1 MTEFAVPLDR
11 PPSPPS
17 SASLYERARRHI
29 PGGTS
34 RGTLFTPPFPPYAV
48 SGSGSEL
55 LDADANE
62 LIDLHANYSS
72 LVHGNA
78 FRPVLDALAETYGH
92 GLCFG
97 LPTLAEV
104 ELAEHLAE
112 RVPGAPLWRFTGSG
126 TEAVMAAVRAS
137 RAFTGRD
144 LIVRFA
150 GCYHGGSDALLQPGA
165 RGVPGSAQADVRTLA
180 LEHAERGTP
189 ERAFAK
195 AMRAEGGR
203 VAAVL
208 LDLMPNRAGL
218 HPVEPAFAELVREL
232 TREHGALLI
241 VDEVITFR
249 LGVSGLHGLYGIEPD
264 LITLGKVVGGGLP
277 CGALGGREE
286 VMRVFDPERTEPV
299 ARGEQ
304 ADPVEPVALSGTFS
318 ANPLSMR
325 AGLAALRALDET
337 AIARANSLGERLH
350 AELRHRGYAISGR
363 GSLLKVHSPE
373 LTALW
378 RRLYE
383 KGVLIAADGLCCVST
398 VMNEATIEEAVARCR
413 RALPE

>member
-1 MTEFAVPLDR
+1 MTEFAVTLDHA
-11 PPSPPS
+11 PSPS
-17 SASLYERARRHI
+17 FSASLYARARRRI

-34 RGTLFTPPFPPYAV
+34 RSTLFTAPFPPYAA
-48 SGSGSEL
+48 SAAGSKL
-55 LDADANE
+55 LDADAHE
-62 LIDLHANYSS
+62 LIDLHANFTA

-78 FRPVLDALAETYGH
+78 FPPVLEAIAEACAS

-112 RVPGAPLWRFTGSG
+112 RMPGVPLWRFTGSG
-126 TEAVMAAVRAS
+126 TEAVMAAVRAA
-137 RAFTGRD
+137 RAFTERD

-150 GCYHGGSDALLQPGA
+150 GCYHGGSDGLLTSGA
-165 RGVPGSAQADVRTLA
+165 RGVPGSAQADVLTLP
-180 LEHAERGTP
+180 LEHAERGRV
-189 ERAFAK
+189 ERIFAK
-195 AMRAEGGR
+195 TMRAEGQR

-218 HPVEPAFAELVREL
+218 HPVDPAFAELVRKL

-241 VDEVITFR
+241 LDEVITFR
-249 LGVSGLHGLYGIEPD
+249 LGVGGMHGLYGIEPD
-264 LITLGKVVGGGLP
+264 LLTLGKVVGGGLP

-286 VMRVFDPERTEPV
+286 VMGVFDPECP
-299 ARGEQ
+299 
-304 ADPVEPVALSGTFS
+304 EPVALAGTFS
-318 ANPLSMR
+318 ANPVAMR

-350 AELRHRGYAISGR
+350 AELRNRGYAISGS

-373 LTALW
+373 LPALW

-383 KGVLIAADGLCCVST
+383 EGVLIAADGLCCVST
-398 VMNEATIEEAVARCR
+398 VMNEATIEEIAARCW
-413 RALPE
+413 RAQPRE

>member
-1 MTEFAVPLDR
+1 VPVGLVGHGAVGGLVFEQRVMTEFAVPL
-11 PPSPPS
+11 
-17 SASLYERARRHI
+17 
-29 PGGTS
+29 
-34 RGTLFTPPFPPYAV
+34 FPRYAV
-48 SGSGSEL
+48 SASGCEL
-55 LDADANE
+55 LDADGHE
-62 LIDLHANYSS
+62 LIDLHANHSA

-78 FRPVLDALAETYGH
+78 FAPVLDAIAEACPG

-97 LPTLAEV
+97 LPTLAEA

-112 RVPGAPLWRFTGSG
+112 RVPGAPQWRFTSSG
-126 TEAVMAAVRAS
+126 TEAVMAAVRAA

-150 GCYHGGSDALLQPGA
+150 GCCHGGSDALLQPGA
-165 RGVPGSAQADVRTLA
+165 RGVPDSAQADVRTLP
-180 LEHAERGTP
+180 LERAERGTP
-189 ERAFAK
+189 EQAFAK
-195 AMRAEGGR
+195 TMRVEGGR

-218 HPVEPAFAELVREL
+218 HPVEPSFAELVREL
-232 TREHGALLI
+232 TRAHGALLI

-249 LGVSGLHGLYGIEPD
+249 LGTGGLHGLYGIEPD

-286 VMRVFDPERTEPV
+286 VMGVFDPEGSEGSEASESSQRPERP
-299 ARGEQ
+299 
-304 ADPVEPVALSGTFS
+304 EPVALSGTFS
-318 ANPLSMR
+318 ANPVSMR

-337 AIARANSLGERLH
+337 AIARADSLGERLH
-350 AELRHRGYAISGR
+350 AELRNRGYAISGR
-363 GSLLKVHSPE
+363 GSLLKFHSPE
-373 LTALW
+373 LPGLW

-383 KGVLIAADGLCCVST
+383 AGVLIAADGLCCVST
-398 VMNEATIEEAVARCR
+398 VMDEATIEEVVARCR